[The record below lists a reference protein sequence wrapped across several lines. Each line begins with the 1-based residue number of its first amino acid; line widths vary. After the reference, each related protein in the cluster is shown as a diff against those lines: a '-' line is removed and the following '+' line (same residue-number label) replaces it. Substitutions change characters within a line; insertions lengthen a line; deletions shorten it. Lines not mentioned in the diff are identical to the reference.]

1 MNVYLSDIL
10 TACILFPAVAFLITI
25 PYMVYQY
32 RRRGSVPKLH
42 TTIVYSF
49 VFYLMC
55 AYFLV
60 LLPLPA
66 DRTTYVAYAAT
77 PQLIPFNFVH
87 EFLAETTFSP
97 SDPATWPRLL
107 RDPYIYEAIFN
118 VLLLLPLG
126 AYLRYYFRR
135 TWWQTLIIGFLV
147 TLSFETTQLTGLWGI
162 YEHPYRL
169 FDVDDLIQNTLGAM
183 LGFWLTGPAMRALPD
198 LRTAN
203 LRAAEAGLSASVIR
217 RALSFALDSVLTAAL
232 AVGSIYLVYRSG
244 LVATPIGARATAAQA
259 LEATTA
265 QVSDALSPARLC
277 ILAALVVVFFI
288 VPMATKGKT
297 PAQALLHLR
306 IARTGARP
314 ASWYHYLA
322 RYGLLFVFL
331 WIPWGLFTLLIE
343 VRDVSLGSET
353 GTLATFAS
361 HNTGV
366 CIGVLAVFSLAWI
379 VSLVVRGARAA
390 SGRSPFVMLNGML
403 SRTRIMTESGLAA
416 ERARLSALS
425 VDDVRKLEQ
434 LIAEGGTSLASLMRC
449 AGEAVADEVR
459 AWAGGPVRVCVLA
472 GSGNNG
478 GDGWVCAASLA
489 KSGYPVTLVTPK
501 AAEALTAEPARTEA
515 LFAMERATEGGF
527 SLTIAVAP
535 EADDVARTLDEA
547 EVVVDAILGT
557 GFAGRALR
565 EPYATWI
572 SLANLRR
579 FNGPRGKGRGAHRAR
594 TGAPSKKASGTTLHD
609 RRKDAPFAVAIDVPS
624 GYSAQAAIWADPCFC
639 ADVTVTM
646 LAMKPG
652 LIASGAERFC
662 GQVKLAELVDTAPY
676 REKLKQS

>member
-10 TACILFPAVAFLITI
+10 TACILFPVVAFLITV
-25 PYMVYQY
+25 PYMIYQY

-42 TTIVYSF
+42 TAIVYSF

-66 DRTTYVAYAAT
+66 DRTAYVAYAAT
-77 PQLIPFNFVH
+77 PQLVPFNFVR

-97 SDPATWPRLL
+97 SDPATWLRVL
-107 RDPYIYEAIFN
+107 RDPYIYEAFFN

-135 TWWQTLIIGFLV
+135 RWWQALIIGFLV

-183 LGFWLTGPAMRALPD
+183 VGFLLAGPAMRTLPD

-203 LRAAEAGLSASVIR
+203 LRAAEAGLSASVTR
-217 RALSFALDSVLTAAL
+217 RALSFALDSALTAAL

-244 LVATPIGARATAAQA
+244 LVAAPIGAKATAAQA

-265 QVSDALSPARLC
+265 QISDALLPARLC
-277 ILAALVVVFFI
+277 ILIALVIVFFI
-288 VPMATKGKT
+288 VPVVTRGRT

-306 IARTGARP
+306 IVRTGARC

-322 RYGLLFVFL
+322 RYGLLFVFI
-331 WIPWGLFTLLIE
+331 WIPWGLFNLLTE
-343 VRDVSLGSET
+343 VGGGSIGSEA

-361 HNTGV
+361 QNTEA
-366 CIGVLAVFSLAWI
+366 CIAVLAVSTVAWV
-379 VSLVVRGARAA
+379 VSLIVRGVRAA
-390 SGRSPFVMLNGML
+390 SGRAPFVMLNGML

-434 LIAEGGTSLASLMRC
+434 LIAEDGISLASLMRC

-459 AWAGGPVRVCVLA
+459 TWAGGPVRVCVLTGPGQQRRRRLGLRRKPRKKRVPRYA
-472 GSGNNG
+472 NRPESGG
-478 GDGWVCAASLA
+478 GADSRACANRS
-489 KSGYPVTLVTPK
+489 P
-501 AAEALTAEPARTEA
+501 
-515 LFAMERATEGGF
+515 LF
-527 SLTIAVAP
+527 P
-535 EADDVARTLDEA
+535 EAHARRRVSPDHR
-547 EVVVDAILGT
+547 GCT
-557 GFAGRALR
+557 G
-565 EPYATWI
+565 
-572 SLANLRR
+572 SRR
-579 FNGPRGKGRGAHRAR
+579 YCASAR
-594 TGAPSKKASGTTLHD
+594 
-609 RRKDAPFAVAIDVPS
+609 
-624 GYSAQAAIWADPCFC
+624 
-639 ADVTVTM
+639 
-646 LAMKPG
+646 
-652 LIASGAERFC
+652 
-662 GQVKLAELVDTAPY
+662 
-676 REKLKQS
+676 

>member
-10 TACILFPAVAFLITI
+10 TACILFPAVAFLITV
-25 PYMVYQY
+25 PYMIYQY

-42 TTIVYSF
+42 TAIVYSF

-66 DRTTYVAYAAT
+66 DRTAYVAYAAT
-77 PQLIPFNFVH
+77 PQLVPFNFVH

-97 SDPATWPRLL
+97 SDPATWLQVL
-107 RDPYIYEAIFN
+107 RDPYIYEAFFN

-135 TWWQTLIIGFLV
+135 RWWQALIIGFLV

-183 LGFWLTGPAMRALPD
+183 VGFWLAGPAMRALPD

-203 LRAAEAGLSASVIR
+203 LRAAEVGLSASVTR
-217 RALSFALDSVLTAAL
+217 RALSFALDSALTAAL
-232 AVGSIYLVYRSG
+232 AVGSTYLVYRSG
-244 LVATPIGARATAAQA
+244 LVAAPISAKATAAQA

-265 QVSDALSPARLC
+265 QISDALLPARLC
-277 ILAALVVVFFI
+277 ILIALVIVFFI
-288 VPMATKGKT
+288 VPLVTKGRT

-306 IARTGARP
+306 IVRTGARR
-314 ASWYHYLA
+314 ASWYHYPA
-322 RYGLLFVFL
+322 RYGLLFVFI
-331 WIPWGLFTLLIE
+331 WIPWGLFTLLTE
-343 VRDVSLGSET
+343 VGGSSIGSEA

-361 HNTGV
+361 QNTEA
-366 CIGVLAVFSLAWI
+366 CIAVLAVFTVAWV
-379 VSLVVRGARAA
+379 VSLIVRGVRAA
-390 SGRSPFVMLNGML
+390 SGRAPFVMLNGML

-434 LIAEGGTSLASLMRC
+434 LIAEGGTPLASLMRC

-459 AWAGGPVRVCVLA
+459 TWAGGPVRVCVLT

-478 GDGWVCAASLA
+478 GDGWVCAESLA
-489 KSGYPVTLVTPK
+489 RSGYPVTLITPK
-501 AAEALTAEPARTEA
+501 TAEELTAEPARTEA
-515 LFAMERATEGGF
+515 FSSLDRVLDEGLP
-527 SLTIAVAP
+527 LTVAVAP
-535 EADDVARTLDEA
+535 EADDAARALDEA
-547 EVVVDAILGT
+547 EVIVDAILGT
-557 GFAGRALR
+557 GFTGSSLR

-579 FNGPRGKGRGAHRAR
+579 FKGPRGNGRGAHRAR
-594 TGAPSKKASGTTLHD
+594 TGKASKRASGTTLRD
-609 RRKDAPFAVAIDVPS
+609 RRKDAPFAVAVDVPS
-624 GYSAQAAIWADPCFC
+624 GYSAQAATWADPCFC

-676 REKLKQS
+676 REKLG

>member
-10 TACILFPAVAFLITI
+10 TACILFPVVAFLITV
-25 PYMVYQY
+25 PYMIYQY

-42 TTIVYSF
+42 TAIVYSF

-66 DRTTYVAYAAT
+66 DRTACVAYAAT
-77 PQLIPFNFVH
+77 PQLAPFNFVH

-97 SDPATWPRLL
+97 SDPATWLRVL
-107 RDPYIYEAIFN
+107 RDPYIYEAFFN

-135 TWWQTLIIGFLV
+135 RWWQALIIGFLV

-183 LGFWLTGPAMRALPD
+183 VGFWLAGPAMRTLPD

-203 LRAAEAGLSASVIR
+203 LRAAEAGLSASVTR
-217 RALSFALDSVLTAAL
+217 RALSFALDSALTAAL

-244 LVATPIGARATAAQA
+244 LVAAPIGAKATAAQA

-265 QVSDALSPARLC
+265 QISDALLPARLC
-277 ILAALVVVFFI
+277 ILIALVIVFFI
-288 VPMATKGKT
+288 VPVVTRGRT

-306 IARTGARP
+306 IVRTGARR

-322 RYGLLFVFL
+322 RYGLLFVFI
-331 WIPWGLFTLLIE
+331 WIPWGLLTLLTE
-343 VRDVSLGSET
+343 VGGSSIGSEA

-361 HNTGV
+361 QNTEA
-366 CIGVLAVFSLAWI
+366 CIAVLAVFTVAWV
-379 VSLVVRGARAA
+379 VSLIVRGVRAA
-390 SGRSPFVMLNGML
+390 SGRAPFVMLNGML

-434 LIAEGGTSLASLMRC
+434 LIAEGGISLASLMRC

-459 AWAGGPVRVCVLA
+459 TWAGGPVRVCVLT

-478 GDGWVCAASLA
+478 GDGWVCAESLA
-489 KSGYPVTLVTPK
+489 RSGYPVTLITPK
-501 AAEALTAEPARTEA
+501 TAEELTAEPARTEA
-515 LFAMERATEGGF
+515 RSSLKRTLEGEF
-527 SLTIAVAP
+527 PLTVAVAP
-535 EADDVARTLDEA
+535 EADDAARALDEA

-557 GFAGRALR
+557 GFTGSSLR

-579 FNGPRGKGRGAHRAR
+579 FKGPRGKGRGAHRAR
-594 TGAPSKKASGTTLHD
+594 TGKPSKRASGTTLRD
-609 RRKDAPFAVAIDVPS
+609 RRKDAPFAVAVDVPS
-624 GYSAQAAIWADPCFC
+624 GYSAQAATWADPCFC

-676 REKLKQS
+676 REKLG